1 MSSSLRDAAR
11 TSAEASVPTQRI
23 VPRASRAALSSLLA
37 PSVLFPAGML
47 LVFIVAWELFARTT
61 DPVLFPRPLRVLGAY
76 DDLIRSG
83 DLPRAFLTTMQT
95 LTIGFLLSAV
105 VGIVGG
111 IVIGRIPLVG
121 AVLDPYIEA
130 IYATPRV
137 VITPLVVLWFGVG
150 DVGRLFLV
158 FIGTFIPILI
168 NTAIGVR
175 NARPDLVEVG
185 RAFGASGHQLVRHV
199 ILPGSVPYVIAGLRI
214 GIGRA
219 LIGVVIAEIFLDLTG
234 LGGLIQTDVS
244 YFRVDRM
251 IAVVLVLALIGTVL
265 MAVMGKL
272 EARFSTWR

>member
-1 MSSSLRDAAR
+1 MSSSLGDAAR
-11 TSAEASVPTQRI
+11 TGAEPRVPARE
-23 VPRASRAALSSLLA
+23 RAARDPRAALSWLLA
-37 PSVLFPAGML
+37 PSVLFPAAMMVL
-47 LVFIVAWELFARTT
+47 FVIAWELFARTT

-76 DDLIRSG
+76 GDLIRSG

-95 LTIGFLLSAV
+95 LTVGFLLSAV

-111 IVIGRIPLVG
+111 VVIGRIPLVG

-175 NARPDLVEVG
+175 NARPDLIEVG
-185 RAFGASGHQLVRHV
+185 RAFGASERHLVRHV

-214 GIGRA
+214 GVGRA

-251 IAVVLVLALIGTVL
+251 IAVVLVLALIGTIL

-272 EARFSTWR
+272 ESRFSTWR

>member
-1 MSSSLRDAAR
+1 MSSSAPELTSRPVAPPTAVPSEPLAGALSAR
-11 TSAEASVPTQRI
+11 LLSPTI
-23 VPRASRAALSSLLA
+23 VFPAAAL
-37 PSVLFPAGML
+37 VLFLIG
-47 LVFIVAWELFARTT
+47 WELFSRQV
-61 DPVLFPRPLRVLGAY
+61 DPILFPSPLSVLLAY
-76 DDLIRSG
+76 GPLISSG
-83 DLPRAFLTTMQT
+83 QLPAAFLTTMQT
-95 LTIGFLLSAV
+95 LSIGFLLSAV

-111 IVIGRIPLVG
+111 IFIGRNPLAW

-137 VITPLVVLWFGVG
+137 VITPLVVVWFGVG

-175 NARPDLVEVG
+175 NARPDLIEVG
-185 RAFGASGHQLVRHV
+185 EAFGASERDLIRHV

-234 LGGLIQTDVS
+234 LGGMIQTDVS
-244 YFRVDRM
+244 YFRVARM
-251 IAVVLVLALIGTVL
+251 IAVVLVLAMIGTVL
-265 MAVMGKL
+265 MAITGRL
-272 EARFSTWR
+272 ERRFSTWK